1 MSDTWKIFQT
11 DQTPHSGIENLPAP
25 PPWRS
30 FYTNKKQDNFA
41 QRQSSE
47 EIEEIKGKT
56 FKVWDKEVELV
67 NAALYLRRPLLVTG
81 RPGTGKSS
89 LAYAVAYQLQLG
101 KVLKW
106 SINTRTTLNDGLY
119 RYDAIS
125 RLQDTQLKN
134 NTDNTD
140 SINNIDIGNYVQ
152 LGALGT
158 AFLPNE
164 KPRVLLIDEVDKS
177 DIDLPNDLL
186 NIFEEGQFEIP
197 ELARI
202 AEQQR
207 TITVTTYD
215 NQKAKISQGKIACQE
230 FPLVIMTSNG
240 ERDFPPAFLRRCLQL
255 EMPQPDQEQITQIVQ
270 SHLNLEPDI
279 LAELENLIKN
289 FVQRRDRGENL
300 ATDQLL
306 NVIFM
311 LTGKKNPSPTDAKI
325 LREYLLQP
333 LDRIRGEY

>member
-1 MSDTWKIFQT
+1 MSKTWKIFQK
-11 DQTPHSGIENLPAP
+11 DQVPHQGIEDLPEP

-30 FYTNKKQDNFA
+30 FSKDTSA
-41 QRQSSE
+41 TRESR
-47 EIEEIKGKT
+47 EEIKGKT
-56 FKVWDKEVELV
+56 FRVWDREVELV

-89 LAYAVAYQLQLG
+89 LAYAIAYQLQLG
-101 KVLKW
+101 TVLKW
-106 SINTRTTLNDGLY
+106 SINTRTTLIEGLY

-125 RLQDTQLKN
+125 RLQDAQLK
-134 NTDNTD
+134 THR
-140 SINNIDIGNYVQ
+140 DIGNYIQ

-158 AFLPNE
+158 AFLSNT

-186 NIFEEGQFEIP
+186 NLFEDGEFEIP

-202 AEQQR
+202 TDKKQR
-207 TITVTTYD
+207 ISVRTYD
-215 NQKAKISQGKIACQE
+215 NQTVEILEGRVTCQE

-255 EMPQPDQEQITQIVQ
+255 EMPQPDKDQITQIVQ
-270 SHLNLEPDI
+270 SHFGSDQNI
-279 LAELENLIKN
+279 LKQAEELIQA
-289 FVQRRDRGENL
+289 FVEKRERGENL

-311 LTGKKNPSPTDAKI
+311 LTRKKSPSEEDREI
-325 LREYLLQP
+325 LKQSLLQP
-333 LDRIRGEY
+333 LDRVRGEF

>member
-1 MSDTWKIFQT
+1 MSETWKIFKK
-11 DQTPHSGIENLPAP
+11 DQEPHQGIENLPEP
-25 PPWRS
+25 PPWRC
-30 FYTNKKQDNFA
+30 FNTNKQKDNSTKKQ
-41 QRQSSE
+41 SP
-47 EIEEIKGKT
+47 EEIKGKP
-56 FKVWDKEVELV
+56 FKVWDREVELV

-89 LAYAVAYQLQLG
+89 LAYAIAYQLQLG
-101 KVLKW
+101 TVLKW

-125 RLQDTQLKN
+125 RLQDAQLNNNMNN
-134 NTDNTD
+134 NT
-140 SINNIDIGNYVQ
+140 DIGNYIQ

-158 AFLPNE
+158 AFLPHD

-186 NIFEEGQFEIP
+186 NLFEEGEFEIP

-202 AEQQR
+202 ADQQEQLR
-207 TITVTTYD
+207 VRTYD
-215 NQKAKISQGKIACQE
+215 NQKAPIPQGRVTCQE

-255 EMPQPDQEQITQIVQ
+255 EMPQPNQKQITQIVQ
-270 SHLNLEPDI
+270 SHFALEPD
-279 LAELENLIKN
+279 LFEQAEKLIQDFIKK
-289 FVQRRDRGENL
+289 RDRGENL

-311 LTGKKNPSPTDAKI
+311 LTGKKTVSEEDKKV
-325 LREYLLQP
+325 LLQYLLQP
-333 LDRIRGEY
+333 LDRVRGEY

>member
-1 MSDTWKIFQT
+1 MTKTWKIFNK
-11 DQTPHSGIENLPAP
+11 DREPHQGIENLPEP

-30 FYTNKKQDNFA
+30 FKATKQEK
-41 QRQSSE
+41 QSL
-47 EIEEIKGKT
+47 EEIKGKT
-56 FKVWDKEVELV
+56 FQVWDREVELV

-89 LAYAVAYQLQLG
+89 LAYAIAYQLQLG
-101 KVLKW
+101 TVLKW

-125 RLQDTQLKN
+125 RLQDAQLSN
-134 NTDNTD
+134 DT
-140 SINNIDIGNYVQ
+140 DIGNYVQ

-158 AFLPNE
+158 AFLPHD

-186 NIFEEGQFEIP
+186 NLFEEGEFEIP

-202 AEQQR
+202 AEQQEKVGVR
-207 TITVTTYD
+207 TYD
-215 NQKAKISQGKIACQE
+215 NQKAAITQGKVACQE

-240 ERDFPPAFLRRCLQL
+240 ERDFPPAFLRRCLKL
-255 EMPQPDQEQITQIVQ
+255 EMPQPNQKQITQIVQ
-270 SHLNLEPDI
+270 SHFALEPDI
-279 LAELENLIKN
+279 LKQAGELIQDFINK
-289 FVQRRDRGENL
+289 RDRGENL

-311 LTGKKNPSPTDAKI
+311 LTGKKTVSEEDKKI
-325 LREYLLQP
+325 LLQYLLQP
-333 LDRIRGEY
+333 LDRVTGEY

>member
-1 MSDTWKIFQT
+1 MSKQWKIFT
-11 DQTPHSGIENLPAP
+11 KDSPPHDGIKYLPSP
-25 PPWRS
+25 PPWRC
-30 FYTNKKQDNFA
+30 FNNEKQDTSIN
-41 QRQSSE
+41 SKSLE
-47 EIEEIKGKT
+47 KMKGET

-89 LAYAVAYQLQLG
+89 LAYAVAHQLQLG

-106 SINTRTTLNDGLY
+106 SINTRTTLKDGLY

-125 RLQDTQLKN
+125 RLQDAQLNKG
-134 NTDNTD
+134 T
-140 SINNIDIGNYVQ
+140 NIGHYVQ

-158 AFLPNE
+158 AFLPNK

-186 NIFEEGQFEIP
+186 NIFEEGEFEIP

-202 AEQQR
+202 AEQEA
-207 TITVTTYD
+207 TVTVRTYD
-215 NQKAKISQGKIACQE
+215 NQTADITQGRVTCEE

-255 EMPQPDQEQITQIVQ
+255 EMPQPSKDHLTEIVQ
-270 SHLNLEPDI
+270 SHFSLKPDI
-279 LAELENLIKN
+279 LKQAEKLIEE
-289 FVQRRDRGENL
+289 FIERRERGDNL

-311 LTGKKNPSPTDAKI
+311 LIGKINPSEKDKEI
-325 LREYLLQP
+325 LLQYLLQP
-333 LDRIRGEY
+333 LDRVRGEF

>member
-1 MSDTWKIFQT
+1 MSDTWKIFQK
-11 DQTPHSGIENLPAP
+11 DQEPHSGIENLPAP

-30 FYTNKKQDNFA
+30 FYANKKQDNSA
-41 QRQSSE
+41 QKQSP
-47 EIEEIKGKT
+47 EEIKGKT
-56 FKVWDKEVELV
+56 FKVWDKQVELV

-119 RYDAIS
+119 RYDPIG
-125 RLQDTQLKN
+125 RLQDSQLKN
-134 NTDNTD
+134 KTDKTDNT
-140 SINNIDIGNYVQ
+140 NEIDIGNYVQ

-158 AFLPNE
+158 SFLPNE
-164 KPRVLLIDEVDKS
+164 KPRFLLIDEVDKS

-186 NIFEEGQFEIP
+186 NIFEEGEFEIP

-202 AEQQR
+202 AEQKT

-215 NQKAKISQGKIACQE
+215 NQKAKINQGRIACQE
-230 FPLVIMTSNG
+230 FPFVIMTSNG

-255 EMPQPDQEQITQIVQ
+255 EMPQPDQQQIKEIVQ
-270 SHLNLEPDI
+270 SHLHLEPDI
-279 LAELENLIKN
+279 LAELENLIEN
-289 FVQRRDRGENL
+289 FVQRRERGENL

-306 NVIFM
+306 NVFFM
-311 LTGKKNPSPTDAKI
+311 LTGNKNPSPTDEKI
-325 LREYLLQP
+325 LLEYLLQP